1 MPFAR
6 PSLPNLIDRIRTDI
20 ETRLPGTDPRLRR
33 SILGAVG
40 RAVAGEMHGL
50 YGFLDWMSRQIIPD
64 TAEGAIL
71 ERHAD
76 WWRVTRNPAAPAT
89 GSVDFTGSDGAIIPA
104 GTTLQRSDGAE
115 YTTDAEATIDSGTAT
130 AVVTASTAGQDGS
143 AVAGVSLQLTSPIS
157 GVQSSATVASGGLTG
172 GADEEDDDALR
183 ERLRQRVQQPP
194 QGGAVTDYEQWA
206 LDVEGVS
213 RVWVMPLWDGIGT
226 VGVYFTRDDDAAIIP
241 DAAEVQAV
249 QDYIDAL
256 RPVTAD
262 VTAYAPTEVPQDMTI
277 QLAPND
283 SATQAAVEAELAD
296 LFRREGDVEDGNG
309 SGTILVS
316 HIREA
321 ISTATGET
329 DHALVSPTSDITL
342 NPGELA
348 TLGAITWQAIP

>member
-6 PSLPNLIDRIRTDI
+6 PSLPTLIERNRADV
-20 ETRLPGTDPRLRR
+20 ESRLPGTEPRLRR
-33 SILGAVG
+33 SVLGALG
-40 RAVAGEMHGL
+40 RSVAGEMHGL
-50 YGFLDWMSRQIIPD
+50 YGYLDWLSRQIVPS
-64 TAEGAIL
+64 TAEAEIL
-71 ERHAD
+71 ERHAS
-76 WWRVTRNPAAPAT
+76 WWGIDRNPAAAAT
-89 GSVDFTGSDGAIIPA
+89 GNVEFSGSDGAIIPA
-104 GTTLQRSDGAE
+104 GTTLQRSDGIE
-115 YTTDAEATIDSGTAT
+115 YATDAEATISGGTAT
-130 AVVTASTAGQDGS
+130 AAVTASAGGQDTS

-172 GADEEDDDALR
+172 GADEESDDDLR
-183 ERLRQRVQQPP
+183 DRLRKRVQQPP
-194 QGGAVTDYEQWA
+194 QGGAVSDYEQWA
-206 LDVEGVS
+206 LEVEGVT
-213 RVWVMPLWDGIGT
+213 RVWVMPRWNGIGT

-249 QDYIDAL
+249 QDYLDDL

-262 VTAYAPTEVPQDMTI
+262 VTAYAPTEAAQDMTI

-296 LFRREGDVEDGNG
+296 LFRREANVEDGNG
-309 SGTILVS
+309 AGTILIS

-329 DHALVSPTSDITL
+329 DHVLVSPTSDITL